1 MNIMTT
7 PSMTGHHSNPNPI
20 PEIVAALERVGP
32 LQGLEP
38 CEYEWLA
45 RNGTERFAASGSI
58 LFEDGD
64 PANHM
69 NIILKGE
76 IHVQRKRGGPH
87 TLFIGRSGQITGLLP
102 FSRMKSHGGQG
113 YAVTD
118 VWTLEFHRSLFPEIL
133 AAIPSFAQRVV
144 NVLMDRVR
152 EVTRME
158 QQAEKLTAL
167 GKLAGNLSHEL
178 NNPASAA
185 RRAASGMLDELRTYG
200 RQKFRLGAL
209 CLNDQ
214 QIAQVRAWDEKIR
227 RIRQHGA
234 VDRIT
239 EREDHIL
246 HWLNEH
252 QVSEPWRIAPELAEI
267 GLCAEHLEPLAEFL
281 EPEAV
286 GVVLSQL
293 ASSLRAENIAEAIL
307 DSTARIFDLISAV
320 KAYSFMDQAA
330 IQEIDVPQGLE
341 STLQML
347 QSRMQHVEVVRDYQ
361 DDLPRISAYGSELNQ
376 VWMALIE
383 NALDAIEEK
392 GTIRLSCHV
401 SGEMMLI
408 EVWDNGPGIPDQ
420 VKDRIFEPFF
430 TTKAPGKGL
439 GLGLDTAMRVVR
451 KHRGFLSV
459 ESKPGKTCFQVRLP
473 LEQLQAF

>member
-1 MNIMTT
+1 MNITT
-7 PSMTGHHSNPNPI
+7 PSLTEYAPTPI
-20 PEIVAALERVGP
+20 AEIVTALERVGP

-38 CEYEWLA
+38 QEYEWLA
-45 RNGTERFAASGSI
+45 KNGTERFAKSGTI
-58 LFEDGD
+58 LFEEGQT
-64 PANHM
+64 ANHM

-76 IHVQRKRGGPH
+76 IHVQRKRGGPQA
-87 TLFIGRSGQITGLLP
+87 LFIGRSGQITGLLP
-102 FSRMKSHGGQG
+102 YSRMKSHGGQG
-113 YAVTD
+113 TAVTD
-118 VWTLEFHRSLFPEIL
+118 IWTLEFHRSFFPEIL

-167 GKLAGNLSHEL
+167 GKLAANLSHEL

-200 RQKFRLGAL
+200 KQKFRLGAL
-209 CLNDQ
+209 CLDDQ
-214 QIAQVRAWDEKIR
+214 QLAQVRAWDERIR
-227 RIRQHGA
+227 RLRQHEPL
-234 VDRIT
+234 DRIT

-246 HWLNEH
+246 RWLNEH
-252 QVSEPWRIAPELAEI
+252 SVSEPWRIAPELAEI
-267 GLCAEHLEPLAEFL
+267 GLCAEHLEPLAGFL
-281 EPEAV
+281 APEAV

-330 IQEIDVPQGLE
+330 LQEIDIPQGLE

-347 QSRMQHVEVVRDYQ
+347 QSRMQHVKVIRDYQ
-361 DDLPRISAYGSELNQ
+361 TDLPRISAYGSELNQ

-383 NALDAIEEK
+383 NALDAFQERGSIK
-392 GTIRLSCHV
+392 LSCHV
-401 SGEMMLI
+401 SGDMILI
-408 EVWDNGPGIPDQ
+408 EVWDDGPGIPEQ
-420 VKDRIFEPFF
+420 AKDRIFEPFF

-451 KHRGFLSV
+451 KHRGFLTV

-473 LEQLQAF
+473 LEQMQAF